1 MQTKTHFLS
10 SMCGS
15 GGERSVGQ
23 RSTIEEM
30 ENELVFMCKI
40 QHSEYNN
47 DVLSHAGNWQS
58 ISGMVLS

>member
-1 MQTKTHFLS
+1 
-10 SMCGS
+10 MCGS

-30 ENELVFMCKI
+30 EDELVFMCKI

-47 DVLSHAGNWQS
+47 DVLSHAGN
-58 ISGMVLS
+58 